1 MHYWTGT
8 GLEDSEEFPGK
19 EFINPV
25 DDLLLAEEYSK
36 LWLRHF
42 EKKDYFLIAY
52 LKNTNISSVSK
63 VPTLLTL
70 GFTRIVR
77 MPRKK
82 KKEKKG
88 AKRKFR
94 NSYLEP
100 YKKCYCLENLSC
112 CDTILENI

>member
-8 GLEDSEEFPGK
+8 GLKDSEEFPGK

-70 GFTRIVR
+70 SFTRIVR

-82 KKEKKG
+82 KRKKRRQEKIQK
-88 AKRKFR
+88 
-94 NSYLEP
+94 
-100 YKKCYCLENLSC
+100 
-112 CDTILENI
+112 